1 MTGNAAVVIEGVRLT
16 NPDKI
21 LYAAQGITK
30 RALAEYYVAVAAAA
44 LPHMARRPLSLVR
57 CPEGSDEACFFQRH
71 VGSGVPDEVRRVE
84 IPDGSGTAEHEKGS
98 STYLW
103 IDDLAGLVALAQMG
117 VLEIHPWGCTIDRLE
132 TPDRLVFDLDPGP
145 GVAWERVVE
154 AAFEVRDRL
163 AALGLESF
171 VKTTGGKGLHV
182 VAPIEPRHDWSVVK
196 PFARAFAARMAED
209 APDRFTIAMAKKAR
223 GSRIFVDYLRNGRG
237 ATAVAAYS
245 TRARRGATVSL
256 PIAWSELGP
265 RLDQRAFSL
274 LTVPELIARRGSDPW
289 GKLGEIRQE
298 LGPAL
303 SALGL

>member
-1 MTGNAAVVIEGVRLT
+1 MTGNAAVAIEGVRLT
-16 NPDKI
+16 NADKV
-21 LYAAQGITK
+21 LYAEQGITK
-30 RALAEYYVAVAAAA
+30 QALAEYYVAVAEAA

-57 CPEGSDEACFFQRH
+57 CPEGSGEACFFQKH
-71 VGSGVPDEVRRVE
+71 VGSGVPDQVRRVD
-84 IPDGSGTAEHEKGS
+84 IPDGAGTAEHEKGS

-103 IDDLAGLVALAQMG
+103 IDDRAGLVALAQMG
-117 VLEIHPWGCTIDRLE
+117 VLEIHPWGSTIDRLE

-145 GVAWERVVE
+145 GVAWERVVA

-182 VAPIEPRHDWSVVK
+182 VVPVEPRHDWRVVK

-209 APDRFTIAMAKKAR
+209 APERFTIAMAKKAR
-223 GSRIFVDYLRNGRG
+223 GGRIFVDYLRNGRG

-245 TRARRGATVSL
+245 TRARPGATVSM

-265 RLDQRAFSL
+265 RLDQREFSL
-274 LTVPELIARRGSDPW
+274 VTVPELIARRRSDPW
-289 GKLGEIRQE
+289 GKLGETRQE